1 MKIADTNWFMVERYL
16 ERDDRAVIPL
26 GSTEQHAYLSN
37 SVDSILAERVALEG
51 AAPSDA
57 LVFPVLAFGITPY
70 FAAYPGSIT
79 LRMETYARII
89 TDMLDGGMEPFRRM
103 QYRYYREGLD
113 VMAENAERGRA
124 GITAAMEL
132 LQKARENKSMSMLPE
147 LFTEYKRDEL
157 VGIYNKE
164 KANAQER
171 LTVSEILSRINPSQN
186 SYWRKMK

>member
-1 MKIADTNWFMVERYL
+1 
-16 ERDDRAVIPL
+16 
-26 GSTEQHAYLSN
+26 
-37 SVDSILAERVALEG
+37 
-51 AAPSDA
+51 
-57 LVFPVLAFGITPY
+57 
-70 FAAYPGSIT
+70 
-79 LRMETYARII
+79 
-89 TDMLDGGMEPFRRM
+89 
-103 QYRYYREGLD
+103 
-113 VMAENAERGRA
+113 A

-157 VGIYNKE
+157 VSIYNKE

>member
-1 MKIADTNWFMVERYL
+1 
-16 ERDDRAVIPL
+16 
-26 GSTEQHAYLSN
+26 
-37 SVDSILAERVALEG
+37 
-51 AAPSDA
+51 
-57 LVFPVLAFGITPY
+57 
-70 FAAYPGSIT
+70 
-79 LRMETYARII
+79 
-89 TDMLDGGMEPFRRM
+89 M

-186 SYWRKMK
+186 TYWRNMK

>member
-1 MKIADTNWFMVERYL
+1 
-16 ERDDRAVIPL
+16 
-26 GSTEQHAYLSN
+26 
-37 SVDSILAERVALEG
+37 
-51 AAPSDA
+51 
-57 LVFPVLAFGITPY
+57 
-70 FAAYPGSIT
+70 
-79 LRMETYARII
+79 
-89 TDMLDGGMEPFRRM
+89 M

-157 VGIYNKE
+157 VSIYNKE